1 MFQCIIENEYGE
13 QLELTNNKNYT
24 VYKIEGL
31 EPTNATINT
40 SPVANFDGSRYNSA
54 RTNERNIVIYLVI
67 EGNCESNRIN
77 LYKYVRTKRYIKM
90 YYKNTTRDVYAEG
103 YVESMPIGYFEMKQT
118 IQISILCPHPY
129 FKSVHND
136 VIDFSSLISQFIFP
150 FAYEESGAPFS
161 MLEINREQPIINSGD
176 IENGVVITI
185 QAVGT
190 VLNPVIY
197 NFSKNEFFRL
207 NMELSVGDQIVINT
221 NRSQKRITYTHD
233 GENINAINYMDRGS
247 TWFELLV
254 GDNIFGYGA
263 DEFPENLLC
272 TLTHCDE
279 YEGV

>member
-54 RTNERNIVIYLVI
+54 RTNERNIIIYLVI
-67 EGNCESNRIN
+67 EGECETNRIN
-77 LYKYVRTKRYIKM
+77 LYKYVRTKHYIKV
-90 YYKNTTRDVYAEG
+90 YYKNATRDVYAEG

-118 IQISILCPHPY
+118 IQISILCPYPY
-129 FKSVHND
+129 FRSVHND
-136 VIDFSSLISQFIFP
+136 VTDFSSLIPQFIFP
-150 FAYEESGAPFS
+150 FTYEESGAPFS
-161 MLEINREQPIINSGD
+161 ILEINREQSIINNGD
-176 IENGVVITI
+176 IENGAVITI
-185 QAVGT
+185 QAIGT

-197 NFSKNEFFRL
+197 NFSRNEFFKL
-207 NMELSVGDQIVINT
+207 NMELSTGDQVVIST
-221 NRSQKRITYTHD
+221 NKSQKRVTYIHD

-254 GDNIFGYGA
+254 GDNIFGYSA